1 MGGDG
6 RQVRGVASAKV
17 DCSMANIDRAD
28 WHYGGNYPA
37 GLPPENAGTHI
48 GMYLAWIVHRNLGSK
63 ELSQLSGDTYSWVL
77 SREVTGRD
85 LLFTKLDEKFF
96 YQLLSP
102 EGEAFTRSY
111 YESNGYAN
119 DYDRVLGADLPSLYH
134 VKDTWENFDKL
145 APVLDER
152 LAAWRALNKAPIDPL
167 SGE

>member
-1 MGGDG
+1 
-6 RQVRGVASAKV
+6 
-17 DCSMANIDRAD
+17 MANIDRAD

-48 GMYLAWIVHRNLGSK
+48 GMYLAWIVHRNHGSS
-63 ELSQLSGDTYSWVL
+63 ELAVLAGDTYSWVL

-119 DYDRVLGADLPSLYH
+119 DYDRVLGGELPSLYH
-134 VKDTWENFDKL
+134 VRDSWENFDKL
-145 APVLDER
+145 APVLDDR
-152 LAAWRALNKAPIDPL
+152 LAAWRALNGPPADPL
-167 SGE
+167 

>member
-1 MGGDG
+1 
-6 RQVRGVASAKV
+6 
-17 DCSMANIDRAD
+17 MANIDRAD

-37 GLPPENAGTHI
+37 GLPTENAGTHI
-48 GMYLAWIVHRNLGSK
+48 GMYLAWVVHRNLGST
-63 ELSQLSGDTYSWVL
+63 ELAQLAGDTYSWVL
-77 SREVTGRD
+77 TREVTGRD

-111 YESNGYAN
+111 YETNGYAN
-119 DYDRVLGADLPSLYH
+119 DYDRVLGGDLPSLYH

-152 LAAWRALNKAPIDPL
+152 LAAWRSLNSPPIDPL
-167 SGE
+167 